1 VLTSSGFAEQAAPF
15 IVIVVIRRVG
25 VLRRAN
31 WGTVHRSTARKRPD
45 RLAAGDDRCMSE
57 SRRAPGYYGARV
69 EEWVLQRYGL
79 KRDYSDTG
87 GCNSFTHQSL
97 LSADTDPF
105 RLDSQFEFSRTYS
118 HQYEMHGVHM
128 DAVVPENG
136 QPVEIKAVASNRKD
150 GRAEGVRFKIW
161 RDQHEALS
169 GRMGTMCS

>member
-1 VLTSSGFAEQAAPF
+1 
-15 IVIVVIRRVG
+15 
-25 VLRRAN
+25 
-31 WGTVHRSTARKRPD
+31 
-45 RLAAGDDRCMSE
+45 MSE

-79 KRDYSDTG
+79 ERDYSG
-87 GCNSFTHQSL
+87 
-97 LSADTDPF
+97 
-105 RLDSQFEFSRTYS
+105 
-118 HQYEMHGVHM
+118 MHGVHM

-136 QPVEIKAVASNRKD
+136 QSVEIKAVASNRKG